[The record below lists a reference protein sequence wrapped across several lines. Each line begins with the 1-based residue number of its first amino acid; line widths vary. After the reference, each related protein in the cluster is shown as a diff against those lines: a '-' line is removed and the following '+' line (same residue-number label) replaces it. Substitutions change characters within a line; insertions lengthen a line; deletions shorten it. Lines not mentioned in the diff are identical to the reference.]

1 VHQQDPQLRR
11 RLVGGHAEHAPDP
24 PAVELGDPRRLAVG
38 VVRARVVGDD
48 PRHERFEGRVPP
60 ELRGVDLAVRHD
72 DPAEVPGTAEL
83 PDRHLRQW
91 LHPRSLKQSFQCQA
105 SAVPGAGPPPDETSR
120 SARARALLDAAYG
133 YVLEHG
139 LAELSLRPL
148 AAAIG
153 SSPRVLLFLFGSKD
167 GLVRALLGRA
177 RADELDVLER
187 VRQAGGAGGLD
198 AAAEAVWTWLTAA
211 EHRALLTLW
220 LEGYARSLVDP
231 DGAWAGFAAA
241 TVHDWLAVLDDV
253 AGDDGDA
260 TDRTLLLAVL
270 RGALLDLLAT
280 GDVDR
285 VTAAVARHLRGSSQ
299 HATSPPPVTRNPRD
313 MTQSVNEAPEP
324 DSQEFLDQMDTVE
337 KVSPD
342 VSADEAPLD
351 AGSISTDP
359 SPNTD
364 PAA

>member
-1 VHQQDPQLRR
+1 MP
-11 RLVGGHAEHAPDP
+11 GA
-24 PAVELGDPRRLAVG
+24 
-38 VVRARVVGDD
+38 
-48 PRHERFEGRVPP
+48 VPP
-60 ELRGVDLAVRHD
+60 PEG
-72 DPAEVPGTAEL
+72 
-83 PDRHLRQW
+83 
-91 LHPRSLKQSFQCQA
+91 
-105 SAVPGAGPPPDETSR
+105 TSR

-139 LAELSLRPL
+139 LADLSLRPL

-167 GLVRALLGRA
+167 GLVRALLRRA
-177 RADELDVLER
+177 RADELEVLER
-187 VRQAGGAGGLD
+187 VRGAGGADGLS
-198 AAAEAVWTWLTAA
+198 AAAEAIWTWLAAA

-220 LEGYARSLVDP
+220 LEGYARSLFDP
-231 DGAWAGFAAA
+231 DGAWAGFATA
-241 TVHDWLAVLDDV
+241 TVHDWLAVLEDA
-253 AGDDGDA
+253 AGADDGDA

-285 VTAAVARHLRGSSQ
+285 VSGAVHRHLHRSSQ
-299 HATSPPPVTRNPRD
+299 HATTAGPATRNPQA

-324 DSQEFLDQMDTVE
+324 DSQEFLDQMNTVE
-337 KVSPD
+337 QVSPD

>member
-1 VHQQDPQLRR
+1 V
-11 RLVGGHAEHAPDP
+11 
-24 PAVELGDPRRLAVG
+24 PAA
-38 VVRARVVGDD
+38 
-48 PRHERFEGRVPP
+48 VPP
-60 ELRGVDLAVRHD
+60 PEG
-72 DPAEVPGTAEL
+72 G
-83 PDRHLRQW
+83 
-91 LHPRSLKQSFQCQA
+91 
-105 SAVPGAGPPPDETSR
+105 
-120 SARARALLDAAYG
+120 SARARTLLDAAYG

-139 LAELSLRPL
+139 LADLSLRPL

-153 SSPRVLLFLFGSKD
+153 SSPRVLLFLFGSKE

-187 VRQAGGAGGLD
+187 VRQAGGTGGLGS
-198 AAAEAVWTWLTAA
+198 AAEAVWTWLAAA

-220 LEGYARSLVDP
+220 LEGYARSVVDP
-231 DGAWAGFAAA
+231 EGAWAGFATA
-241 TVHDWLAVLDDV
+241 TVHDWLAVLEGA
-253 AGDDGDA
+253 AGADDGDA

-285 VTAAVARHLRGSSQ
+285 VSAAVARHLRRSSQ
-299 HATSPPPVTRNPRD
+299 HATTPPPVGRNPLG

-324 DSQEFLDQMDTVE
+324 DSQEFLDEMDTVE

-342 VSADEAPLD
+342 VPADEAPLD
-351 AGSISTDP
+351 AASISTDP
-359 SPNTD
+359 GPNTD